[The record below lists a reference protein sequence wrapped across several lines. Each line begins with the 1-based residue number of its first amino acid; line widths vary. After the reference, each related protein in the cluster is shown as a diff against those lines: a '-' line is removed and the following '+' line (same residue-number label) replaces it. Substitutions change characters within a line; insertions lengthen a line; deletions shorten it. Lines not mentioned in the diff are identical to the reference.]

1 MRHVL
6 RALLIVLLAAGAARA
21 EGDAIITVTGVGTV
35 EMVPDMATLSLGV
48 TEQAEQAA
56 DAMTATSGAVAAV
69 LDRLEQAGISLL
81 DVQTD
86 QLSLQP
92 VWSDYN
98 SDSRRITGFTATNM
112 LTVRVRDLDGLGR
125 VLDLVISDGAN
136 RFNGLS
142 FGLQDP
148 KPAQDAARAEAVA
161 DAMDRARQ
169 LAVAAG
175 VTLGDI
181 RSISE
186 QSGVARPMMMEMA
199 LSRAAA
205 DVPIAQGEL
214 SISAQ
219 VNMVFDIGE

>member
-1 MRHVL
+1 MRYVL
-6 RALLIVLLAAGAARA
+6 RALLIVGLAAGAAWA
-21 EGDAIITVTGVGTV
+21 DEDEIITVTGVGTV

-48 TEQAEQAA
+48 TEQAERAA

-69 LDRLEQAGISLL
+69 LDRLEQAGISPL

-148 KPAQDAARAEAVA
+148 KPAQDAARAAAVA

-169 LAVAAG
+169 LAEAAG
-175 VTLGDI
+175 VALGDI

-186 QSGVARPMMMEMA
+186 HDGVARPQMMEMA

-219 VNMVFDIGE
+219 VNMVFDIAD